1 MPGKTIAEKILSEKS
16 GTDARAGDMVVA
28 RVDLVFAQDGTGPLA
43 IRQIEKL
50 GLDRIANPSSTVFFF
65 DHAAPSPRKELSDDH
80 IFMREFSARTGALVS
95 EVGEGVCH
103 QLVAEERAAP
113 GMLIVGADSHTCT
126 AGAFGA
132 FATGMGST
140 DVAVA
145 MATGKTWFRVPE
157 SFKVVLSGRFQK
169 GVYAKDL
176 ILHIIGEIGADG
188 ADYKALEFSGDIDS
202 LDMESRLTVSNM
214 AVEAGAKAGLFPS
227 DEITKAYLAERG
239 RGNLFREIAPDPDA
253 VYEKTLE
260 YDLGK
265 IEPTV
270 SKPHTV
276 DNTALAKELSDVRVH
291 QVFIGTCTN
300 GRLSDLRVAA
310 EVLRGKK
317 VAPGVRLIIGPASRE
332 VYLRA
337 MNEGILAV
345 LVEAGGLVLPPGCGP
360 CVGVHQGVLG
370 KGEVVLS
377 TQNRNFEG
385 RMGNPEGFIYLSSPA
400 TAAASA
406 LTGRITDPREVMQ

>member
-1 MPGKTIAEKILSEKS
+1 MPGKTIAEKIFSDKS
-16 GTDARAGDMVVA
+16 GSDARAGDMVVA
-28 RVDLVFAQDGTGPLA
+28 KVDLAFAQDGTGPLA
-43 IRQIEKL
+43 VRQIKKL
-50 GLDRIANPSSTVFFF
+50 GLDKVANPSSTIFFF

-80 IFMREFSARTGALVS
+80 MFMREFSGKTGAIVS

-157 SFKVVLSGRFQK
+157 SLRVVLKNAFGK
-169 GVYAKDL
+169 GVYSKDL
-176 ILHIIGEIGADG
+176 ILHLIGDIGADG
-188 ADYKALEFSGDIDS
+188 ADYKALEFSGDIKAI
-202 LDMESRLTVSNM
+202 DMESRLTVSNM

-227 DEITKAYLAERG
+227 DDITKAFLEERG
-239 RGNLFREIAPDPDA
+239 RGELYREIAPDPDA
-253 VYEKTLE
+253 EYEKTLE
-260 YDLGK
+260 YDLAA

-270 SKPHTV
+270 SKPHRV

-291 QVFIGTCTN
+291 QVVIGTCTN

-310 EVLRGKK
+310 DIIKSK
-317 VAPGVRLIIGPASRE
+317 NVAPGVRLIVIPASRE
-332 VYLRA
+332 IYLRA
-337 MNEGILAV
+337 MGEGLLAV
-345 LVEAGGLVLPPGCGP
+345 FVEAGGLVLPPGCGP

-406 LTGRITDPREVMQ
+406 LTGRITDPREVLK

>member
-1 MPGKTIAEKILSEKS
+1 MAGKTIAEKIFSDKS

-28 RVDLVFAQDGTGPLA
+28 KVDLAFAQDGTGPLA
-43 IRQIEKL
+43 VRQIGKL
-50 GLDRIANPSSTVFFF
+50 GLDSVANPSSTIFFF

-80 IFMREFSARTGALVS
+80 MFMREFSGKTGAIVS

-103 QLVAEERAAP
+103 QLVAELRAAP

-157 SFKVVLSGRFQK
+157 SFRVVIKGSFQK
-169 GVYAKDL
+169 GVYSKDL
-176 ILHIIGEIGADG
+176 ILHLIGDIGADG
-188 ADYKALEFSGDIDS
+188 ADYKALEFSGDIKS

-214 AVEAGAKAGLFPS
+214 AVEAGAKAGLFPA
-227 DEITKAYLAERG
+227 DGTTRAYLAERG
-239 RGNLFREIAPDPDA
+239 REKLFREIGPDPDA
-253 VYEKTLE
+253 EYEKTLE
-260 YDLGK
+260 YDLSR

-270 SKPHTV
+270 SKPHRV

-291 QVFIGTCTN
+291 QVVIGTCTN
-300 GRLSDLRVAA
+300 GRMSDLRVAA
-310 EVLRGKK
+310 EILRGKK
-317 VAPGVRLIIGPASRE
+317 VAPGLRLIVAPASRE
-332 VYLRA
+332 IYLRA
-337 MNEGILAV
+337 MSEGILAA

-360 CVGVHQGVLG
+360 CVGVHQGILG

-400 TAAASA
+400 TAAATS
-406 LTGRITDPREVMQ
+406 LKGFITDPREVLK

>member
-1 MPGKTIAEKILSEKS
+1 MAGKTISEKIFSEKS

-28 RVDLVFAQDGTGPLA
+28 RVDLAFAQDGTGPLA
-43 IRQIEKL
+43 VRQIGKL
-50 GLDRIANPSSTVFFF
+50 GFERVANPSSTVFFF
-65 DHAAPSPRKELSDDH
+65 DHAAPSPRQELSDDH
-80 IFMREFSARTGALVS
+80 IFMRDFSSKTGAVVS

-157 SFKVVLSGRFQK
+157 SYRVVLRGRFQK
-169 GVYAKDL
+169 GVCSKDL
-176 ILHIIGEIGADG
+176 ILHLIGDIGADG
-188 ADYKALEFSGDIDS
+188 ADYKALEFSGDMEA

-227 DEITKAYLAERG
+227 DDITRKYLEEWG
-239 RGNLFREIAPDPDA
+239 RGNAFREIKPDPDA
-253 VYEKTLE
+253 EYERTLE
-260 YDLGK
+260 YDLSA

-270 SKPHTV
+270 SKPHRV
-276 DNTALAKELSDVRVH
+276 DNTALAKDLSDVKLN
-291 QVFIGTCTN
+291 QVVIGTCTN

-310 EVLRGKK
+310 EILRGKK
-317 VAPGVRLIIGPASRE
+317 VAPGVRLIVVPASRRI
-332 VYLRA
+332 YLRA
-337 MNEGILAV
+337 MEEGLLRAF
-345 LVEAGGLVLPPGCGP
+345 VEAGGLILPPGCGP

-370 KGEVVLS
+370 SGEVVLS

-385 RMGNPEGFIYLSSPA
+385 RMGNPKGFIYLSSPA

-406 LTGRITDPREVMQ
+406 LTGRITDPREVMR